1 MRLFVL
7 AFALGVW
14 LAQQQAALADGLRQ
28 RVGIALAAT
37 VSLLP
42 ALASHERPRGFKVF
56 LVKGLLSSVV
66 KSLEQIKLQ
75 LAAPKPMEQ
84 DLPINMADFY

>member
-1 MRLFVL
+1 MQGQGPGAPR
-7 AFALGVW
+7 
-14 LAQQQAALADGLRQ
+14 ADVRSKMSILTCN
-28 RVGIALAAT
+28 VPLP